1 MLYYIYIC
9 VKKKKGLKN
18 IQIVA
23 YQVRNQGYQVYLC
36 ICVILIFF
44 IIITLIP
51 ILCRHKQNKK
61 M

>member
-36 ICVILIFF
+36 ICNFNIFYYYYTYTNF
-44 IIITLIP
+44 
-51 ILCRHKQNKK
+51 

>member
-1 MLYYIYIC
+1 MTTFIYVSNALLYLYMRQ
-9 VKKKKGLKN
+9 KKKGLKN

-36 ICVILIFF
+36 ICNFNIFYYYYTYTNF
-44 IIITLIP
+44 
-51 ILCRHKQNKK
+51 

>member
-9 VKKKKGLKN
+9 VKKKRIKKYTN
-18 IQIVA
+18 SCV
-23 YQVRNQGYQVYLC
+23 GYQVYLC